1 MNPVRD
7 FRVGYHGSISLLFP
21 MTPAAKV
28 WVLENLPADHQTFG
42 KAIVVEARYLDPIL
56 DGIVSDGLSVA

>member
-7 FRVGYHGSISLLFP
+7 FRVGHHGSICLLFA